1 MAHGAQKKKK
11 KKKKK
16 MNGTVYRILSRT
28 KCIINGTV
36 YHCPGHSAG
45 LIEII
50 ISQIT
55 HCRIVSSMCSHL
67 AKDWTQLS
75 GLPLTGFKLSIFFK
89 KYHMYSIYHI
99 NIKGVY
105 SRIRNIKS
113 KNTFGGSINFV
124 IWSGSDFTE
133 RPHPK
138 KGIFSFKLPN
148 FRSLV
153 WKKFNLSF
161 FVCEN
166 VGCFLFYKTY
176 TVQVQIQ

>member
-1 MAHGAQKKKK
+1 
-11 KKKKK
+11 

-124 IWSGSDFTE
+124 IWSRSDFTE

-138 KGIFSFKLPN
+138 TVLFSFKLPN
-148 FRSLV
+148 FCSLV
-153 WKKFNLSF
+153 LTKFNLSF
-161 FVCEN
+161 LCVKMLDVF
-166 VGCFLFYKTY
+166 CFTKHTLYRYKSSKFHY
-176 TVQVQIQ
+176 IC